1 MKVPA
6 DCPGEQTKE
15 EKKKLKVERQ
25 EVANVTPVYDLASP
39 NGATEL
45 PALSRRDTMNSL
57 SSGYAAIAQRSVS
70 MTSSKQPGTENAVE
84 LPASSPLPSKA
95 APAKRNRILAPPPTQ
110 YTSAPPTNDL
120 SSALGSSLKQS
131 ESKGKML
138 YLYQASGKGEITVD
152 EGQDVVIE
160 DPDGKLPPSLV
171 YQIPKLNWPQM
182 ARAGSVFVLVLMTVL
197 FLLRT

>member
-1 MKVPA
+1 
-6 DCPGEQTKE
+6 
-15 EKKKLKVERQ
+15 
-25 EVANVTPVYDLASP
+25 
-39 NGATEL
+39 
-45 PALSRRDTMNSL
+45 
-57 SSGYAAIAQRSVS
+57 
-70 MTSSKQPGTENAVE
+70 
-84 LPASSPLPSKA
+84 
-95 APAKRNRILAPPPTQ
+95 
-110 YTSAPPTNDL
+110 
-120 SSALGSSLKQS
+120 
-131 ESKGKML
+131 ML